1 MPQLTSIPAFDQDH
15 FPIGTA
21 ILIESKGDEF
31 SGKLDPEVG
40 IIIGYLESHTLMK
53 VLTRRTAKYGGQ
65 CISARSIGHTV
76 VLTRL
81 IPEPDTVEDMDY
93 KAAVDEINGCCFIPP
108 DNEVF
113 EPGGDNYE

>member
-1 MPQLTSIPAFDQDH
+1 MSQLTTIPAFDQDH

-40 IIIGYLESHTLMK
+40 IIIGYLDSHTSMK
-53 VLTRRTAKYGGQ
+53 VLTKRTAKYGGY
-65 CISARSIGHTV
+65 CISANAIGHTV
-76 VLTRL
+76 TLTRL
-81 IPEPDTVEDMDY
+81 LPEPDAVEDMDY
-93 KAAVDEINGCCFIPP
+93 RSAVDEISGFCFIPS
-108 DNEVF
+108 DDEVF